1 MHREAEKGM
10 LGFSEDIVLCV
21 QEPSK
26 WENDKQHH
34 RVSPRNGGREGY
46 FSWKRSN

>member
-1 MHREAEKGM
+1 MLKQVPEGQVMRCIVKREKGM
-10 LGFSEDIVLCV
+10 LGISEDIVLCV

-34 RVSPRNGGREGY
+34 RVSP
-46 FSWKRSN
+46 